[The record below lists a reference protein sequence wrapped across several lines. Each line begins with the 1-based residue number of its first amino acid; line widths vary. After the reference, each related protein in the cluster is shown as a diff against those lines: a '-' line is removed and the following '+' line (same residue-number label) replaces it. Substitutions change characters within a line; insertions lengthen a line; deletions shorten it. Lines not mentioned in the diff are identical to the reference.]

1 MQNKNLVFISIFVVL
16 IIFAGA
22 VYFYKGSTTSNVGNI
37 GDTLLKEYSYKKGD
51 NKKNIVVVEFMDP
64 ECESCALFHPIM
76 KKLYKEYSDDILIVT
91 KYLANHKNSKMAIEI
106 LEASREQNLYD
117 EVLDVIFE
125 KLPIWAKHNNEKP
138 ELLWEFLKEVSGL
151 DIEKLKVDIKNP
163 KIAEIIKQDRLDAT
177 SLNVRGTP
185 TIFVNGVELENLSQK
200 DLFDLVEKG
209 IYK

>member
-125 KLPIWAKHNNEKP
+125 KLPLWSQPNNEKP
-138 ELLWEFLKEVSGL
+138 ELLWEFLKEVTGL
-151 DIEKLKVDIKNP
+151 DIMKLKTDMKSP
-163 KIAEIIKQDRLDAT
+163 KISEIIKQDKADAAA
-177 SLNVRGTP
+177 LNVTGTP
-185 TIFVNGVELENLSQK
+185 TIFVNKVK
-200 DLFDLVEKG
+200 DSTKLKYETLGK
-209 IYK
+209 K